1 MEISLKERC
10 KMEKKICS
18 RCKGMGVL
26 NVGTPFKVGSEL
38 GIDYSCSKCFGSGYE
53 LTNDDKYYHTK
64 MVKDVL
70 KDMKNWSE

>member
-1 MEISLKERC
+1 MNEVKE
-10 KMEKKICS
+10 MEKKICS

-26 NVGTPFKVGSEL
+26 NVGTPFKVGSEI

-64 MVKDVL
+64 MVKELV
-70 KDMKNWSE
+70 KDGKLR